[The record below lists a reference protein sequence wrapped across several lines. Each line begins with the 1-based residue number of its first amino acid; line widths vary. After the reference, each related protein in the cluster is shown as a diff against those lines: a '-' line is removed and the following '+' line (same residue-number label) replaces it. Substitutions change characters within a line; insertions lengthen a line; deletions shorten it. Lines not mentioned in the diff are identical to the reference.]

1 MKNTIDP
8 VVSRLIARLTQ
19 IGMSHGN
26 IAREIA
32 HETGCNLESAIAL
45 HSHWLAGLAS
55 RMEQITP
62 EQPLAVGDIVTR
74 PDTVATL
81 FAAVVHIDDTGYITL
96 KAGRSYW
103 TLTQPLRLRY
113 RPLPPAPQTSEAWVT
128 TQKGR
133 DGVWDLIG
141 EAPDVETALHLM
153 GKAVKPYESVAIMSG
168 QLWRAGVREPVMLQS
183 ADFQIAVKLG

>member
-45 HSHWLAGLAS
+45 HSRWLAGLAS

-62 EQPLAVGDIVTR
+62 EQPLAIGDIVAR
-74 PDTVATL
+74 PDTSASL
-81 FAAVVHIDDTGYITL
+81 FAAVVHIGNSITL

-103 TLTQPLRLRY
+103 TLTQPLRVRY
-113 RPLPPAPQTSEAWVT
+113 QPLPPEPETSEAWVVA
-128 TQKGR
+128 QLAR
-133 DGVWDLIG
+133 DGFWDLIG
-141 EAPDVETALHLM
+141 EAPEIEGALHLM
-153 GKAVKPYESVAIMSG
+153 SSNATSPYEAVAVMSG
-168 QLWRAGVREPVMLQS
+168 KLWRMGNRFPITIRYEDSP
-183 ADFQIAVKLG
+183 IAVKLG